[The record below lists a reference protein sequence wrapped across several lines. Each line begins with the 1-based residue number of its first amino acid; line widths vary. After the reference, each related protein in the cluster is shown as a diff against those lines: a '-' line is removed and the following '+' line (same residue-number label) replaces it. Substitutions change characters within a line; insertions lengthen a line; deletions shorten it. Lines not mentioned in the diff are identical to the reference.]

1 MAPINRYTPMF
12 KADAVAEFVRRRADY
27 PNESRASSL
36 QFVASEL
43 KVPES
48 TLGGWVRGATVRPA
62 KGMSEPSPRGTQ
74 EQGIGAAPTQIVVH
88 VPEQPRKGRGLD
100 IIALLIS
107 IAAIAWP
114 QVSLNWEHTR
124 AQEKNVQGFF
134 ETVSG
139 PAPTSYETMAL
150 QYAQALTYT
159 EPNSPAARMLTLAS
173 EASQVLVKQA
183 NLPTTAPI
191 TTTKSRTVTRAGD
204 VYRACLIEDPN
215 KCLSY
220 HSFEFD
226 DQNRLR
232 SYSFEDNRRLD
243 SMLLNKDQGSSEN
256 DDAKVSL
263 IEGAENVDGQLGF
276 VAQVT
281 NKRANE
287 RATIDYASA
296 SFASG
301 DQRVP
306 TKAVIGPAKVG
317 PSEAVIIAGFVT
329 HARGI
334 TVSLPISLQSE
345 DGKSPPHSSTLLVK
359 LY

>member
-1 MAPINRYTPMF
+1 MAPNNRYTPIF
-12 KADAVAEFVRRRADY
+12 KAEAVAAFVRRRAVY

-48 TLGGWVRGATVRPA
+48 TLGGWVRGATERPA
-62 KGMSEPSPRGTQ
+62 EVTSDSIPGGTQ

-100 IIALLIS
+100 FVALLIS
-107 IAAIAWP
+107 IVAIVWP
-114 QVSLNWEHTR
+114 QVSLDWQHTR
-124 AQEKNVQGFF
+124 DQEKNAQGYF
-134 ETVSG
+134 EAVSG
-139 PAPTSYETMAL
+139 PAPTSYETSAL
-150 QYAQALTYT
+150 QYARALTYT
-159 EPNSPAARMLTLAS
+159 EPNSPAARIITLVS
-173 EASQVLVKQA
+173 EASRVVQQA
-183 NLPTTAPI
+183 NLPATTTT
-191 TTTKSRTVTRAGD
+191 TTTKGRTVTRADD
-204 VYRACLIEDPN
+204 VYRACLKEDPN
-215 KCLSY
+215 KCVSY
-220 HSFEFD
+220 HSLEFD
-226 DQNRLR
+226 EQNRLR

-256 DDAKVSL
+256 DDAKVGL
-263 IEGAENVDGQLGF
+263 IEGAETVEGQLVF

-281 NKRANE
+281 SKRANE

-306 TKAVIGPAKVG
+306 TKEVIGPAKLG
-317 PSEAVIIAGFVT
+317 PSEAVTIVGAVT

-334 TVSLPISLQSE
+334 TVSVPISLQSE
-345 DGKSPPHSSTLLVK
+345 DGKSPLRSSTLLIK